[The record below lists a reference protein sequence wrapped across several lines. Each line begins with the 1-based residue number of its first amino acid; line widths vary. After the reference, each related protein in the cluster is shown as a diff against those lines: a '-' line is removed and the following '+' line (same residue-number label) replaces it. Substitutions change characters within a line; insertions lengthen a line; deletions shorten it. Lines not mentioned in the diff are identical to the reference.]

1 MKIIIAGAGVTGT
14 HLATLLSRENLDI
27 VLMDEKEERL
37 SPLDMNLDLMTVNY
51 SPTSIHGL
59 QEAGVKEADLFI
71 AVTPEE
77 SENIASC
84 LLARKFGCKQTV
96 ARINNNEYLSPDNQ
110 PLFQSMGVNTLI
122 YPEAL
127 AAKEIASTGH
137 FSWIRQWYEVQE
149 GKLVMIG
156 VKMREASPLL
166 NTRLCDLGAPEKPYH
181 IVAIQH
187 QGKDHVTIPNGNDMV
202 KADDMVYI
210 MTLKEHLPYLRKLC
224 GKETYPEV
232 KNIMIMGAG
241 KMAVETV
248 KAMDKSLHLKVI
260 EIDEKR
266 IDEVQEIAKGH
277 VMLIHGDG
285 RDMGLL
291 SEEGLDNTQ
300 IFIALT
306 GNSERNLIACVAAR
320 KAGVRKTIAR
330 VDNYD
335 YLKAAEDLDI
345 GTVINKQTISASRIY
360 ELLLKADVTNMK
372 TFTLMDADAAEFIV
386 QAGSDVTKAPV
397 KDLGLPHGATL
408 GGMVRDGKGMLING
422 GTRIQAGDH
431 VVVFCTGNKM
441 RKLQRYFY

>member
-1 MKIIIAGAGVTGT
+1 
-14 HLATLLSRENLDI
+14 
-27 VLMDEKEERL
+27 MDM
-37 SPLDMNLDLMTVNY
+37 DLDLMTVNY

-84 LLARKFGCKQTV
+84 LLARKFGCQRTV
-96 ARINNNEYLSPDNQ
+96 ARINNDEYLSPVNR
-110 PLFQSMGVNTLI
+110 PIFQSMGVNTLI

-127 AAKEIASTGH
+127 AAKEIASTCH

-156 VKMREASPLL
+156 VKMRENSSFI
-166 NTRLCDLGAPEKPYH
+166 NTRLCDLGTPEKPYH

-187 QGKDHVTIPNGNDMV
+187 QGEDYVTIPNGNDMV
-202 KADDMVYI
+202 KVGDMVYI

-232 KNIMIMGAG
+232 KNIIIMGAG
-241 KMAVETV
+241 KMAIETV
-248 KAMDKSLHLKVI
+248 KAIDKSLHVKVI

-266 IDEVQEIAKGH
+266 IDEVQDIAKGH

-291 SEEGLDNTQ
+291 TEEGLHNTQ

-386 QAGSDVTKAPV
+386 QAGSEVTKAEV
-397 KDLGLPHGATL
+397 KDLGLPHGTTL

-422 GTRIQAGDH
+422 GTRIQSGDH
-431 VVVFCTGNKM
+431 VVAFCTGNKI